1 MKPTLSRF
9 TASLALTLALSG
21 AAWAAAP
28 SVPSTAAA
36 STANDEVLPPEV
48 LKAIDA
54 VNQAARQTGKAM
66 QGAAQKTGSAMNEV
80 AGQVSQVTNRAQ
92 EQIDTI
98 DPHALAIG
106 LGAIGGVVAFNVIT
120 GGMGTLPL
128 MASAGGAATAAEST
142 VAVSR
147 VYAVTSAVVGG
158 LAGDYVYRKNYS
170 GAVPSVPAGV
180 AKRVTP

>member
-1 MKPTLSRF
+1 MKLTLSRF

-21 AAWAAAP
+21 AAWAAPATP
-28 SVPSTAAA
+28 PAVPAAA
-36 STANDEVLPPEV
+36 ANDEVLPPEV

-54 VNQAARQTGKAM
+54 VNQAARQTGKAV
-66 QGAAQKTGSAMNEV
+66 QSAAQKTGTAMNEV
-80 AGQVSQVTNRAQ
+80 AGQASQVANRAQ
-92 EQIDTI
+92 EQIETV

-106 LGAIGGVVAFNVIT
+106 LGAIGGVVAFNVLT
-120 GGMGTLPL
+120 GGMASLPM
-128 MASAGGAATAAEST
+128 MATSAAGGAAAVEGT

-158 LAGDYVYRKNYS
+158 LAGDYVYRKHYS
-170 GAVPSVPAGV
+170 GAAPSVPAGV